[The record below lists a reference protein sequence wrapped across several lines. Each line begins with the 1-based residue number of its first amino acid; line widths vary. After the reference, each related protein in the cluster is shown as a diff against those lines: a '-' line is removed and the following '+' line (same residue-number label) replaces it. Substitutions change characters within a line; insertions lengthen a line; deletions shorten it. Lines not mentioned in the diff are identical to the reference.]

1 MSIKF
6 SIKKKISLF
15 HKPEFCLILSL
26 VLAIF
31 YIPFLCIGFTYAAG
45 SSNGLPAGQFE
56 EFAQNNILFYD
67 PSECLSGNSTG
78 ICGNTSEE
86 KIWSI
91 LRQTLD
97 PLHAAA
103 AFGSIAREG
112 SFQPVKWE
120 YERVVTLSTC
130 SFLVSWDD
138 LYNGAYDGKYGVG
151 SFGLT
156 SGLSDYLHY
165 VNDKA
170 PDLIQYFKDPSNT
183 CYATGDE
190 LAEKIGQDAVD
201 RLIDIEVNYF
211 INEWI
216 PKYKGQGIY
225 DTFIGSTDLEEAAVY
240 WAKRI
245 EVCDQCGCESCSG
258 SSELAPRAAAAQ
270 KYYDEYKDFTCSGE
284 TSGSCIKLKELR
296 TAMWTKASQE
306 DREDFMYTVSQENY
320 SIAGVEGYMNQVLAY
335 NDGNLNSWLNSQ
347 CPAFRGGI
355 SCRGDH
361 TINDTEQDWINQA
374 LNGSN
379 NIKYAV
385 GNATGGSNVGA
396 GKIVC
401 VWDGSK
407 CRDDVDY
414 SKQGGTGVC
423 SVYSP
428 SADFG
433 ECWGLEMAESW
444 VEDMSA
450 QCGSNSSSSNSGN
463 SNSSSSTSGS
473 SSSATNPSDTEIQWD
488 NGWLVEGSLEGVTIE
503 NMNDRA
509 NELNEVP
516 SGIGTYETEDG
527 KPNKIL
533 LHSTEEIGRDGIKIY
548 PSGNVYPA
556 HFVVNLK
563 DKKVWQHFS
572 IYQPSTAIAKH
583 DKSGP
588 IQFEIIGFSTPSSN
602 GYQSEWDLDN
612 FSDEDWDY
620 LAKILLAVSRETGIP
635 LTSSVSWG
643 SDAKRMGAEEFLEY
657 EGVLGHMH
665 VPDNDH
671 TDPGNIWQ
679 YVEDAIERQSGD
691 CSTGEFV
698 WYGQFVEPW
707 ASIKYTVD
715 GVTSTVGDDGC
726 GPTAFAMLANMLL
739 GEEITPED
747 TIKIAADTHSI
758 IPFAGSIG
766 SVLTENLA
774 EHYGLQWEKLDNS
787 SIEASMNDITQHL
800 KDGWMVMTAGAGSVP
815 YTSGGHYVGIRGIDS
830 NGKWL
835 LADSG
840 HTEDVSQQPWEP
852 KDVMTAGINPDNVYA
867 IKTSSSTPCR
877 DNGNICKDSNSGA
890 GTEATKPIGPIH
902 DPSDD
907 IACDPRTKDLG
918 IRDDAYYNY
927 EKYSIRL
934 CSIPNIKMKGAQGD
948 DGDDG
953 YVHVNSRVSG
963 AFYSLSEEHQK
974 RCGNY
979 LEAVDDYRT
988 NAEQTGLYNAY
999 LSGTGNLA
1007 AVPGSPFSNHQGGL
1021 AIDFDTSTYC
1031 SSDSSVASGPGGWFE
1046 PDFLSQFGLEDGRN
1060 FSQPENWHVQAAE
1073 Q

>member
-15 HKPEFCLILSL
+15 HKPEFYLILSL

-120 YERVVTLSTC
+120 YGKVVSLSTC

-211 INEWI
+211 VNEWI

-225 DTFIGSTDLEEAAVY
+225 DTFVSLTNLEEAAIY
-240 WAKRI
+240 WARDI
-245 EVCDQCGCESCSG
+245 EVCRDCGCSVCASD
-258 SSELAPRAAAAQ
+258 SELAPRAAAAQ
-270 KYYDEYKDFTCSGE
+270 KYYDEYKDFTCSDE
-284 TSGSCIKLKELR
+284 ASGSCTKLKELR

-320 SIAGVEGYMNQVLAY
+320 SIAGVEGYMNQALAY

-450 QCGSNSSSSNSGN
+450 QCGSNSSSSNSDN
-463 SNSSSSTSGS
+463 SNSSSNTSDS

-620 LAKILLAVSRETGIP
+620 LAKILLAVSKETGIP
-635 LTSSVSWG
+635 LTSSVNWG
-643 SDAKRMGAEEFLEY
+643 DDAKRMSAEEFLEY

-679 YVEDAIERQSGD
+679 YVEDAINRQGGCTTYEGEYPQYNQCGDPRWSNYSYSTDNICGSGCGAASMAMLATVATGQD
-691 CSTGEFV
+691 IFPDDIAKLLGNQYYDSVSIATLDPIVGEHYGFDVEVVSTSGAEDAKTKMRDYLKKGYMIHFTGAGCYPGFIYASGGCTNGHVIGLFDIDENDMVTQANSGMGEVHQKASLDDMAHALIWGIFTAIKGGSGGKNGCSNSGLCNTSSNTTVNMDGLTEEQAQKVADYYNNEATASNFIDGVIPSSCAKVNCVSFSYWFV
-698 WYGQFVEPW
+698 SAFTD
-707 ASIKYTVD
+707 ASEK
-715 GVTSTVGDDGC
+715 GVTSGIIGDGSY
-726 GPTAFAMLANMLL
+726 
-739 GEEITPED
+739 I
-747 TIKIAADTHSI
+747 ADTGLPGVGWETGNDPTPYSI
-758 IPFAGSIG
+758 FG
-766 SVLTENLA
+766 
-774 EHYGLQWEKLDNS
+774 
-787 SIEASMNDITQHL
+787 
-800 KDGWMVMTAGAGSVP
+800 GAGSSAWSHTGVVVGKTDDGNILTIEAAYCQWDARVLTKSP
-815 YTSGGHYVGIRGIDS
+815 SYFSEGVGI
-830 NGKWL
+830 
-835 LADSG
+835 LAYPGNHFTPNEG
-840 HTEDVSQQPWEP
+840 HL
-852 KDVMTAGINPDNVYA
+852 
-867 IKTSSSTPCR
+867 
-877 DNGNICKDSNSGA
+877 GNKSLKEI
-890 GTEATKPIGPIH
+890 IG
-902 DPSDD
+902 
-907 IACDPRTKDLG
+907 
-918 IRDDAYYNY
+918 N
-927 EKYSIRL
+927 
-934 CSIPNIKMKGAQGD
+934 
-948 DGDDG
+948 
-953 YVHVNSRVSG
+953 
-963 AFYSLSEEHQK
+963 
-974 RCGNY
+974 
-979 LEAVDDYRT
+979 
-988 NAEQTGLYNAY
+988 
-999 LSGTGNLA
+999 
-1007 AVPGSPFSNHQGGL
+1007 
-1021 AIDFDTSTYC
+1021 
-1031 SSDSSVASGPGGWFE
+1031 
-1046 PDFLSQFGLEDGRN
+1046 
-1060 FSQPENWHVQAAE
+1060 
-1073 Q
+1073 

>member
-15 HKPEFCLILSL
+15 HKPEFYLILSL

-120 YERVVTLSTC
+120 YGKVVSLSTC

-211 INEWI
+211 VNEWI

-225 DTFIGSTDLEEAAVY
+225 DTFVGLTNLEEAAIY
-240 WAKRI
+240 WARDI
-245 EVCDQCGCESCSG
+245 EVCKDCGCSVCASD
-258 SSELAPRAAAAQ
+258 SELAPRAAAAQ
-270 KYYDEYKDFTCSGE
+270 KYYDEYKDFTCSDE
-284 TSGSCIKLKELR
+284 ASGSCAKLKELR

-320 SIAGVEGYMNQVLAY
+320 SIAGVEGYMNQALAY
-335 NDGNLNSWLNSQ
+335 NDGNLNSWLDSQ

-463 SNSSSSTSGS
+463 SNDSSNTSGS
-473 SSSATNPSDTEIQWD
+473 STSSGTVSGNSITWIGDSYSENSANKAAVEAKYPGIYYNGQSGRMFANDSNRWGASGLNIIGNEIKDDLRDYLVFALGTNTDATSKEGMTKNIDDLVVTVKKYNSNTKIILVSPITNNDSTRSIYDAYHEAMQEAVEKYDNVILADWYDAAKDHLDEYFDDHSTGAYTDNSTHPNTKGYGKWIETISNALLSAAGNGCTTYDGEYPQYDQCGDPRWSNYPYSTDNICGSGCGAASMAMLATVATGQDIFPDDIAKLLGNQYYDSVSIATLDPIVGEHYGFDVEVVSTSGAEDAKTKMRDYLKKGYMIHFTGAGCYPGFIYASGGCTNGHVIGLFDIDENDMVTQANSGMGEVHQKASLDDMAHALIWGIFTAIKGGSGGKNGCSNSGLCNTSSNTTVNMDGLTEEQAQKVADYYNNEATASNFIDGIIPSSCAKVNCVSFSYWFVSAFTDASEKGVTSGIIGDGSYIADTGLPGVGWETGNDPTPYSIFGGAGSSAWSHTGVVVGKTDEGNILTIEAAYCQWD
-488 NGWLVEGSLEGVTIE
+488 ARVLTKSPSYFSEGVGILAYPGNHFTP
-503 NMNDRA
+503 
-509 NELNEVP
+509 NEGHL
-516 SGIGTYETEDG
+516 G
-527 KPNKIL
+527 NK
-533 LHSTEEIGRDGIKIY
+533 S
-548 PSGNVYPA
+548 
-556 HFVVNLK
+556 LK
-563 DKKVWQHFS
+563 
-572 IYQPSTAIAKH
+572 
-583 DKSGP
+583 
-588 IQFEIIGFSTPSSN
+588 EIIGN
-602 GYQSEWDLDN
+602 
-612 FSDEDWDY
+612 
-620 LAKILLAVSRETGIP
+620 
-635 LTSSVSWG
+635 
-643 SDAKRMGAEEFLEY
+643 
-657 EGVLGHMH
+657 
-665 VPDNDH
+665 
-671 TDPGNIWQ
+671 
-679 YVEDAIERQSGD
+679 
-691 CSTGEFV
+691 
-698 WYGQFVEPW
+698 
-707 ASIKYTVD
+707 
-715 GVTSTVGDDGC
+715 
-726 GPTAFAMLANMLL
+726 
-739 GEEITPED
+739 
-747 TIKIAADTHSI
+747 
-758 IPFAGSIG
+758 
-766 SVLTENLA
+766 
-774 EHYGLQWEKLDNS
+774 
-787 SIEASMNDITQHL
+787 
-800 KDGWMVMTAGAGSVP
+800 
-815 YTSGGHYVGIRGIDS
+815 
-830 NGKWL
+830 
-835 LADSG
+835 
-840 HTEDVSQQPWEP
+840 
-852 KDVMTAGINPDNVYA
+852 
-867 IKTSSSTPCR
+867 
-877 DNGNICKDSNSGA
+877 
-890 GTEATKPIGPIH
+890 
-902 DPSDD
+902 
-907 IACDPRTKDLG
+907 
-918 IRDDAYYNY
+918 
-927 EKYSIRL
+927 
-934 CSIPNIKMKGAQGD
+934 
-948 DGDDG
+948 
-953 YVHVNSRVSG
+953 
-963 AFYSLSEEHQK
+963 
-974 RCGNY
+974 
-979 LEAVDDYRT
+979 
-988 NAEQTGLYNAY
+988 
-999 LSGTGNLA
+999 
-1007 AVPGSPFSNHQGGL
+1007 
-1021 AIDFDTSTYC
+1021 
-1031 SSDSSVASGPGGWFE
+1031 
-1046 PDFLSQFGLEDGRN
+1046 
-1060 FSQPENWHVQAAE
+1060 
-1073 Q
+1073 